1 MSDFYNFRFL
11 CWEKKSVS
19 HFCKETTFE
28 SKEFS
33 RYLIHLFLEK
43 SIMGIQ
49 TVSLNV
55 MNPWPIKVNQK
66 VATAINQCTYLP
78 HIFSLLIKSLINF

>member
-11 CWEKKSVS
+11 RWEKKSVS
-19 HFCKETTFE
+19 HFCKETTIG

-33 RYLIHLFLEK
+33 RYISYFLEK
-43 SIMGIQ
+43 SIKGIQ

-55 MNPWPIKVNQK
+55 MNPWPIKVDHI
-66 VATAINQCTYLP
+66 VATSVEASQRLG
-78 HIFSLLIKSLINF
+78 L

>member
-1 MSDFYNFRFL
+1 
-11 CWEKKSVS
+11 
-19 HFCKETTFE
+19 
-28 SKEFS
+28 
-33 RYLIHLFLEK
+33 
-43 SIMGIQ
+43 MGIQ

-78 HIFSLLIKSLINF
+78 HIFSLPIKSLINF